1 MPSLTSTPSRFD
13 RPAPAAPAEDYAVA
27 LYDAYNRA
35 TVRAADAPGELA
47 SIRKAFRRAILAL
60 EGGDPRPAV
69 LLVYRW

>member
-1 MPSLTSTPSRFD
+1 MSFPTSTTARFD

-27 LYDAYNRA
+27 PSDAYTPA
-35 TVRAADAPGELA
+35 TVRAANAPGELA
-47 SIRKAFRRAILAL
+47 SIRKAFRRAIRAL